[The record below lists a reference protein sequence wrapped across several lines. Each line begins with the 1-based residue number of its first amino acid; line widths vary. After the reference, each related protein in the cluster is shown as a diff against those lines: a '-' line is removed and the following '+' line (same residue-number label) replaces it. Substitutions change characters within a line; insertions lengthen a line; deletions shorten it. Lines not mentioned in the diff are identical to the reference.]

1 MAVPGDT
8 DAWEPG
14 QHVSTDFYELY
25 WAHLMSGTSWHH
37 VIAWV
42 QTLMLRPAKTVP
54 SRLRAVWWGSWLL
67 FSVIAAAALTYHSW
81 KPDADKWPTIAV
93 ILGTAA
99 LLAKSTGSY
108 LGLQYIGDAARYLS
122 PTPANIGVRHDIRS
136 AAIDLL
142 EGLHEDPLRR
152 YHRIVLVGHSLGSV
166 IGYDALTHFWQRRHH
181 PDASQLHPAAQ
192 PAHDRLQRPWSTEEG
207 RELQRAVWREQH
219 AIGVSWKITDFI
231 TLGSPLAH
239 ASFLL
244 SAGPRDFDQR
254 KGQRELPTCPPQ
266 LEDARDSDYG
276 TSLLRAHPH
285 DSTHECK
292 LLHHAALF
300 GCTRWTNVYFDGD
313 LIGGPIQGV
322 LGSWISDRRLAGQN
336 AASHV
341 HYWSDQAALAE
352 LRRALELD
360 SWWSED
366 NAAVVLSSIS
376 V

>member
-1 MAVPGDT
+1 
-8 DAWEPG
+8 
-14 QHVSTDFYELY
+14 
-25 WAHLMSGTSWHH
+25 
-37 VIAWV
+37 
-42 QTLMLRPAKTVP
+42 
-54 SRLRAVWWGSWLL
+54 
-67 FSVIAAAALTYHSW
+67 LTYHSW

-181 PDASQLHPAAQ
+181 PDASQLHPAAR
-192 PAHDRLQRPWSTEEG
+192 PAHDRLQRPWSAEEG
-207 RELQRAVWREQH
+207 RELQRAVWWEQH

-254 KGQRELPTCPPQ
+254 KGQRDPCRAQEGAGTRQ
-266 LEDARDSDYG
+266 LVVRGRCGSSALVYFGVSFN
-276 TSLLRAHPH
+276 SLLVGGVF
-285 DSTHECK
+285 
-292 LLHHAALF
+292 ALI
-300 GCTRWTNVYFDGD
+300 D
-313 LIGGPIQGV
+313 
-322 LGSWISDRRLAGQN
+322 
-336 AASHV
+336 
-341 HYWSDQAALAE
+341 
-352 LRRALELD
+352 
-360 SWWSED
+360 
-366 NAAVVLSSIS
+366 AVPLS
-376 V
+376 VRT